1 MSIII
6 ETCPKCG
13 HDLQDLVIT
22 TYPPI
27 PAKQCFNCGWH
38 WEGKREEIVRV
49 PFNNDTIR
57 NDIINAFNNCG
68 EVQAVLAKDIQNALK
83 KINEIKD

>member
-27 PAKQCFNCGWH
+27 PAKQCFNCGWY

-49 PFNNDTIR
+49 PFYNDTIR
-57 NDIINAFNNCG
+57 NDIINAFSNTG
-68 EVQAVLAKDIQNALK
+68 EVQAALARDIQNAIN
-83 KINEIKD
+83 KINGMKD